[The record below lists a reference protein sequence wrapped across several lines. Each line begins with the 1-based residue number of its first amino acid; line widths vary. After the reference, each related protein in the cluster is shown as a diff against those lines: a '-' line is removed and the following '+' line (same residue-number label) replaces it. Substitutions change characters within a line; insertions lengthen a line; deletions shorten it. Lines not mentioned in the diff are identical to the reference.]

1 MKENVILIFFLLIF
15 SYISTPLIDKTLKN
29 GLNNDNNIVNIAIA
43 DNFYDH
49 VLVMLAGNAAAFSLL
64 WIVRFAVLEHL
75 LWGDRAESQLT
86 ESST

>member
-1 MKENVILIFFLLIF
+1 MMKYLFV
-15 SYISTPLIDKTLKN
+15 
-29 GLNNDNNIVNIAIA
+29 AIA

-49 VLVMLAGNAAAFSLL
+49 VLVMQAGNAAAFSLL
-64 WIVRFAVLEHL
+64 WVVRFAVLEHL

>member
-1 MKENVILIFFLLIF
+1 MVSEIVPFWGLAFAGLIL
-15 SYISTPLIDKTLKN
+15 STLF
-29 GLNNDNNIVNIAIA
+29 VAIA

-49 VLVMLAGNAAAFSLL
+49 VLVMQAGNAAAFSLL
-64 WIVRFAVLEHL
+64 WVVRFAVLEHL